1 MLSFL
6 ALDGGNRFVFWCC
19 GSEMAAGQSY
29 FWPFLQ
35 RPHPVCQENIF
46 HRSSSAPKTL
56 NQFPASAASP
66 LICATFLELYILFM
80 RFINILIC
88 NNNNKKSTLFPI
100 LPSGKHVRI
109 NNNFQKNL
117 KLTAEEVN

>member
-6 ALDGGNRFVFWCC
+6 ALDGGNRFAFWCC

-88 NNNNKKSTLFPI
+88 NNNNKKINPLSNSTIRETRENKQQFSKKPEANRRR
-100 LPSGKHVRI
+100 S
-109 NNNFQKNL
+109 
-117 KLTAEEVN
+117 